1 MTAYPEE
8 DLPGGLRY
16 VIVRDGFTNNGVNQD
31 VKNLLEDDFGWEIAV
46 DTIPV
51 DDDNEEDTRL

>member
-31 VKNLLEDDFGWEIAV
+31 VKNLLEDDFG
-46 DTIPV
+46 
-51 DDDNEEDTRL
+51 